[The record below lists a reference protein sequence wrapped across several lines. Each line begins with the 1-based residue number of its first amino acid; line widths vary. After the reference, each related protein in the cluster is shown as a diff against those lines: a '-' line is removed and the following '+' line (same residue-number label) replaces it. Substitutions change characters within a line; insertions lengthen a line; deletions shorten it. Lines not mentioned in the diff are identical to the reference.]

1 MQSKIL
7 IVDDTP
13 KNIQLAANVLK
24 SEPEYSVLYATNGSD
39 ALQILEEKEVHLI
52 LLDIMM
58 PEMDGYEVARRVQ
71 ENPKT
76 SEIPIIFLSANSDA
90 KSIDLGFQA
99 GGSDYLSK
107 PFIANELKNRVK
119 THLELYHAKNALK
132 SELNK
137 QLALLEQY
145 KEVVDKN
152 SIVSKTDTKGF
163 ITYVNDKF
171 CEITGY
177 SRAELIGQ
185 PHNIVRCECMPK
197 SFYKEMWDTIKA
209 KRSWNGILR
218 NKRKNGTIYSVDAM
232 VMPILD
238 TNGEIVEY
246 ISSRHDVT
254 EIFALKDELAQTQSE
269 VLYTL
274 GELGETR
281 SKETGAHVKRVAELS
296 YLLAKSYGLPEQEA
310 QLLRSASPMHDIGKV
325 AIPDSILLKPGALDS
340 SEWIKMQ
347 KHTTYGYEI
356 FRVSQRPLLQAA
368 ATISHEH
375 HEKWDGSG
383 YPRALAGEEIH
394 IYGRI
399 TALADVFDALR
410 SDRVYKKAWSCE
422 ETLSFIREQRG
433 KHFEP
438 KLVDIFFE
446 NLQEINTLWEELGE
460 SPVL

>member
-24 SEPEYSVLYATNGSD
+24 SEPEYSVLYATNGPD
-39 ALQILEEKEVHLI
+39 ALQILEEKEIHLI

-58 PEMDGYEVARRVQ
+58 PEMDGYEVAKRVQ

-76 SEIPIIFLSANSDA
+76 IEIPIIFLSANSDA
-90 KSIDLGFQA
+90 KSIDLGFQS
-99 GGSDYLSK
+99 GGSDYLTK
-107 PFIANELKNRVK
+107 PFIANELKNRVR
-119 THLELYHAKNALK
+119 THLELFHAKNALK
-132 SELNK
+132 FKLDE

-145 KEVVDKN
+145 KRVVDKN
-152 SIVSKTDTKGF
+152 SIVSKTDTKGI

-177 SRAELIGQ
+177 SREELIGKS
-185 PHNIVRCECMPK
+185 HNIVRCECMPK
-197 SFYKEMWDTIKA
+197 LFYKEMWDTIKA
-209 KRSWNGILR
+209 KKSWNGILR
-218 NKRKNGTIYSVDAM
+218 NKRKDGTVYSVDAM

-238 TNGEIVEY
+238 TNGEVVEY

-254 EIFALKDELAQTQSE
+254 EIFELKDELAQTQSE

-296 YLLAKSYGLPEQEA
+296 YFLAKHYGLSEQEA
-310 QLLRSASPMHDIGKV
+310 ELLRSASPMHDIGKV
-325 AIPDSILLKPGALDS
+325 AIPDSILLKPAKLDTD
-340 SEWIKMQ
+340 EWMTMQ

-356 FRVSQRPLLQAA
+356 FKISQRPLLQAA
-368 ATISHEH
+368 AIISHEH

-383 YPRALAGEEIH
+383 YPRAIAGEDIH
-394 IYGRI
+394 IFGRI

-410 SDRVYKKAWSCE
+410 SDRVYKEAWSCE
-422 ETLSFIREQRG
+422 DTLTFIKEQRG

-438 KLVDIFFE
+438 KLVDLFFE
-446 NLQEINTLWEELGE
+446 NLDEISALWKGLGE
-460 SPVL
+460 SPSV